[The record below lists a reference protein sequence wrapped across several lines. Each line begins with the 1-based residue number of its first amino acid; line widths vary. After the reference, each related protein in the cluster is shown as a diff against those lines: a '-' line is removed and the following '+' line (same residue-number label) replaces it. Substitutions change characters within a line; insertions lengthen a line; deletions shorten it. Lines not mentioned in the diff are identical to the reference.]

1 MKQYYGDPNGQR
13 KECLQTCREFLG
25 SRCVQHPGRV
35 KELCSGNEQ
44 SRSYKLELCEM
55 SSIESNGTWQLKDL
69 PSGRKAVGSKWVY
82 KIKRNTD
89 EKVGRFRARLVTQ
102 GYRQQYG
109 TDYDQVF
116 APVAVRQTTSR
127 IPLAV
132 AAKQGITV
140 RQFDVKTAVLY

>member
-1 MKQYYGDPNGQR
+1 MV
-13 KECLQTCREFLG
+13 E
-25 SRCVQHPGRV
+25 
-35 KELCSGNEQ
+35 
-44 SRSYKLELCEM
+44 EM
-55 SSIESNGTWQLKDL
+55 RSIESNGTRQLVDR
-69 PSGRKAVGSKWVY
+69 PSDRRAEEGEVV
-82 KIKRNTD
+82 
-89 EKVGRFRARLVTQ
+89 RFRARLVTQ
-102 GYRQQYG
+102 GYSQQYG